1 MGKPINFKRAPAWHA
16 IRCNGNPSMNTD
28 LLIVDDDVAVCD
40 SLKVVLELNDYD
52 VHTCRDARRAIA
64 IIGATPVSLAIID
77 SNMPNVSGA
86 RATELIRELSSEIL
100 IIGISA
106 EANREEE
113 MRSAGANAFLAKPLD
128 MDRLNQTIDHLLEG
142 DVVA

>member
-1 MGKPINFKRAPAWHA
+1 MGDPVYFNRAQGLARHPLKQK
-16 IRCNGNPSMNTD
+16 PSMNTD

-40 SLKVVLELNDYD
+40 SLRVVLELNQYE
-52 VHTCRDARRAIA
+52 VQTCRDARRAIA

-77 SNMPNVSGA
+77 SNMPNLSGT
-86 RATELIRELSSEIL
+86 RATELIRELPSEIP

-106 EANREEE
+106 EADREEE

-128 MDRLNQTIDHLLEG
+128 MDRLNQTIDDLLEG
-142 DVVA
+142 EVVA